1 MDGIGVSRAML
12 ETWQSEVCHHDHLP
26 LCSSEEEDLVALLAL
41 AQGKD
46 VEGEELCGACVLG
59 LREAVWVVVE
69 EGEGRDGGRF
79 GSFMAVEGQE
89 YQGGAYDPGRVEA
102 GAPGGTSRWLTVDLG
117 KNGARSRGL
126 ILPWS
131 EGNVTAGEA
140 GDDHGACL
148 QVPAPA
154 CAIAVVRSAWRP
166 VGGADSD
173 SRNYGPA
180 CFGGGPY
187 HYIRPQCFVSRLPT
201 RSMRWRDP
209 PHETR

>member
-1 MDGIGVSRAML
+1 VAGSRKADCFLVMDGIGVSRAML

-89 YQGGAYDPGRVEA
+89 CLAESDGCRSQVMR
-102 GAPGGTSRWLTVDLG
+102 SRWCIRSWEGRGRCSRRHFQV
-117 KNGARSRGL
+117 AHRRSRQERG
-126 ILPWS
+126 
-131 EGNVTAGEA
+131 T
-140 GDDHGACL
+140 
-148 QVPAPA
+148 
-154 CAIAVVRSAWRP
+154 
-166 VGGADSD
+166 
-173 SRNYGPA
+173 
-180 CFGGGPY
+180 
-187 HYIRPQCFVSRLPT
+187 
-201 RSMRWRDP
+201 
-209 PHETR
+209 